1 MREGVAMWI
10 GLLWIIGCYG
20 LSVAILHFIFG
31 LTKAKPRQS
40 SHFLLITKNNGLHIE
55 WYIRSLHV
63 FSWLRGRQVKVTI
76 LDEGSTDDTLPIL
89 ERMAGQARIELEFLA
104 SGTST
109 EEWLSQFEEGE
120 IRVIPLSG
128 REYLVEM
135 QLCES

>member
-1 MREGVAMWI
+1 M
-10 GLLWIIGCYG
+10 
-20 LSVAILHFIFG
+20 
-31 LTKAKPRQS
+31 
-40 SHFLLITKNNGLHIE
+40 
-55 WYIRSLHV
+55 
-63 FSWLRGRQVKVTI
+63 KVTI